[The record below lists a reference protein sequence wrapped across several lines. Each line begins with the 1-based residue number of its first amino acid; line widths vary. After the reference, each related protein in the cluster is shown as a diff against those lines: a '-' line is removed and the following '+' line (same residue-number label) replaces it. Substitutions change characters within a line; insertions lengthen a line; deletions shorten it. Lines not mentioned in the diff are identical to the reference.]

1 MGQLEWLTTLP
12 SHYNNIIYVHHAAG
26 IVSALRGAG
35 GIMLTTIALLSLAVV
50 SAPSARHAS
59 LYRPR
64 IEVWTNRDDAA
75 VFTRGER
82 VRVYFRLDQ
91 DAYVTIFRVDT
102 DGRVR
107 VLFPRDPWED
117 NFARGGRD
125 FEVDGRV
132 LGSDAFTIDDQPGV
146 GYLFGVASADA
157 FVYDQIESGDHWDY
171 RVIADGRVRGDP
183 YVAMTDLSQRI
194 VPEGYTDWD
203 YDVVSYNVGQHYD
216 YPRFLCYDCHSYVS
230 YSSWDPYYDSCVRFR
245 MFVYDDPWYYPYRY
259 YGGSRVV
266 FVRPF
271 RPQPRFIFK
280 DWGTDRPSREA
291 FVSRERE
298 RPVNDNT
305 RRGVTGRDIGGLGS
319 VPPPNV
325 RDRRGRSGDD
335 RNNGG
340 NDRGNNGND
349 RGNHGN
355 DRGNNGNDRGN
366 HGNRGNDDRGNRGND
381 DRGNGGR
388 RQPSD
393 PPMVQPPVDQPRV
406 EPRRDEPRRGEP
418 RVVEPRSEPRR
429 DEPRRVEPRVVE
441 PRSEPRRDE
450 PRRVEPRN
458 EPRSEPRRAEPQ
470 NEPRSQPQPHAEPRR
485 DPPPREAS
493 KPRTEPEVRRRK
505 P

>member
-1 MGQLEWLTTLP
+1 MGHAGWIKKLP
-12 SHYNNIIYVHHAAG
+12 SHYSNIIYAYRAAG
-26 IVSALRGAG
+26 TVSALAWAG
-35 GIMLTTIALLSLAVV
+35 GTMFTNIALLSLALV
-50 SAPSARHAS
+50 STAPVRDHTLS
-59 LYRPR
+59 RPK
-64 IEVWTNRDDAA
+64 IELWTNRGDAA
-75 VFTRGER
+75 VYTRGER
-82 VRVYFRLDQ
+82 VRLYFRIDQ

-125 FEVDGRV
+125 LEVDGRA

-157 FVYDQIESGDHWDY
+157 FVYDQIESGQHWDY

-183 YVAMTDLSQRI
+183 YVAMTDLAQRI
-194 VPEGYTDWD
+194 VPEGFTDWD
-203 YDVVSYNVGQHYD
+203 YDVVTYNVGQHYD
-216 YPRFLCYDCHSYVS
+216 YPRFLCYDCHTYVS
-230 YSSWDPYYDSCVRFR
+230 YSYWDPYYASCVRFR
-245 MFVYDDPWYYPYRY
+245 MLVYDDPWYYPYRN

-266 FVRPF
+266 FVRPY

-280 DWGTDRPSREA
+280 DWGNDRPSREG

-298 RPVNDNT
+298 RPANDNT
-305 RRGVTGRDIGGLGS
+305 RRGITGRDIGGLGS

-325 RDRRGRSGDD
+325 RDRRGRPGNDG
-335 RNNGG
+335 NNGGNDHGNNGHDRGNNG

-349 RGNHGN
+349 RGN
-355 DRGNNGNDRGN
+355 NGNKGN
-366 HGNRGNDDRGNRGND
+366 KGHD

-393 PPMVQPPVDQPRV
+393 QPMVQPPVDQPRV
-406 EPRRDEPRRGEP
+406 
-418 RVVEPRSEPRR
+418 EPRR

-458 EPRSEPRRAEPQ
+458 EPRNEPRSEPRRAEPR
-470 NEPRSQPQPHAEPRR
+470 NEPRSQPQPRAEPRR
-485 DPPPREAS
+485 DPPREA
-493 KPRTEPEVRRRK
+493 P
-505 P
+505 

>member
-1 MGQLEWLTTLP
+1 MFTNL
-12 SHYNNIIYVHHAAG
+12 A
-26 IVSALRGAG
+26 
-35 GIMLTTIALLSLAVV
+35 MLSLAVL
-50 SAPSARHAS
+50 STSTPRDPSF
-59 LYRPR
+59 YRPR
-64 IEVWTNRDDAA
+64 VELWTNRGDGA
-75 VFTRGER
+75 VYTRGER
-82 VRVYFRLDQ
+82 VRLYFRLDQ

-102 DGRVR
+102 DGRIR

-125 FEVDGRV
+125 LEVDGNELARE
-132 LGSDAFTIDDQPGV
+132 AITIDDYPGV
-146 GYLFGVASADA
+146 GYIFAVTSADP
-157 FVYDQIESGDHWDY
+157 FVYDQIESGQHWDY

-183 YVAMTDLSQRI
+183 YVAMTDLAERI

-203 YDVVSYNVGQHYD
+203 YDVISYNVGQHYD
-216 YPRFLCYDCHSYVS
+216 YPRFLCYDCHTYVS
-230 YSSWDPYYDSCVRFR
+230 YPYWDPYFNSCVRFR

-259 YGGSRVV
+259 YGGNRVV
-266 FVRPF
+266 FVRPY

-280 DWGTDRPSREA
+280 DWGSDRPNRDG
-291 FVSRERE
+291 FVTRERE

-325 RDRRGRSGDD
+325 RERRGRPGDD

-349 RGNHGN
+349 
-355 DRGNNGNDRGN
+355 

-381 DRGNGGR
+381 DRGNRGNNDDRGNRGNDHPGNGGGR
-388 RQPSD
+388 RDRPDGQD
-393 PPMVQPPVDQPRV
+393 RQDGKRTDRPMVLPPSDQPRV
-406 EPRRDEPRRGEP
+406 QPRSGDDRQRRDQP

-429 DEPRRVEPRVVE
+429 DEPRRD
-441 PRSEPRRDE
+441 EPRRDE

-458 EPRSEPRRAEPQ
+458 EPRNEPRRVEPR
-470 NEPRSQPQPHAEPRR
+470 NEPRSQPQSQPRAEPRNEPRSQPPPPPPPRAEPRR
-485 DPPPREAS
+485 DPPREAP
-493 KPRTEPEVRRRK
+493 KPRDEPEVRRRK

>member
-1 MGQLEWLTTLP
+1 M
-12 SHYNNIIYVHHAAG
+12 
-26 IVSALRGAG
+26 
-35 GIMLTTIALLSLAVV
+35 LSLAVV
-50 SAPSARHAS
+50 STSTSAVRDPSS
-59 LYRPR
+59 YRPR
-64 IEVWTNRDDAA
+64 IELWTNRGDAA
-75 VFTRGER
+75 VYTRGER
-82 VRVYFRLDQ
+82 VRAYFRLDQ

-132 LGSDAFTIDDQPGV
+132 LGSDAFTIDDYPGV
-146 GYLFGVASADA
+146 GYLFAVASADA

-171 RVIADGRVRGDP
+171 RSIADGRVRGDP
-183 YVAMTDLSQRI
+183 YVALTDLAQRI
-194 VPEGYTDWD
+194 VPDGYTDWD
-203 YDVVSYNVGQHYD
+203 YDVTSYNVGQHYD

-230 YSSWDPYYDSCVRFR
+230 YSRWDPYYQSCVRFR
-245 MFVYDDPWYYPYRY
+245 IFVYDDPWYYPHRY

-266 FVRPF
+266 FARPY

-280 DWGTDRPSREA
+280 DWGTDRPSREG

-325 RDRRGRSGDD
+325 RDRRGRPGNDG
-335 RNNGG
+335 NNGGGNDHGNNDGG

-349 RGNHGN
+349 
-355 DRGNNGNDRGN
+355 DR
-366 HGNRGNDDRGNRGND
+366 GNRGNDDRGNRGND
-381 DRGNGGR
+381 DQGNRGNDNRGNGAGR
-388 RQPSD
+388 RDSGKPSD
-393 PPMVQPPVDQPRV
+393 RPMVLPPADQPRAQ
-406 EPRRDEPRRGEP
+406 P

-429 DEPRRVEPRVVE
+429 EEPRRE
-441 PRSEPRRDE
+441 E

-458 EPRSEPRRAEPQ
+458 EPRSQPQPRAEPR
-470 NEPRSQPQPHAEPRR
+470 NEPRSQPQPRAEPRR
-485 DPPPREAS
+485 DPPRES
-493 KPRTEPEVRRRK
+493 PKPRSEPEVQRRK

>member
-1 MGQLEWLTTLP
+1 
-12 SHYNNIIYVHHAAG
+12 
-26 IVSALRGAG
+26 
-35 GIMLTTIALLSLAVV
+35 MLTTIALLSLAVV
-50 SAPSARHAS
+50 STPTPRHAS

-183 YVAMTDLSQRI
+183 YVAMTDLAQRI

-230 YSSWDPYYDSCVRFR
+230 YSFWNPYYDSCVRFR

-280 DWGTDRPSREA
+280 DWGADRPSREG

-298 RPVNDNT
+298 RPANDNT

-325 RDRRGRSGDD
+325 RDRRGRPGDD

-349 RGNHGN
+349 RGN
-355 DRGNNGNDRGN
+355 NGND
-366 HGNRGNDDRGNRGND
+366 HGNRGNDDRGKRGNEDRGNRGNDDHGNRGND
-381 DRGNGGR
+381 DRGNGGH

-393 PPMVQPPVDQPRV
+393 RPMVQPPIDQPRV
-406 EPRRDEPRRGEP
+406 EPRRDEPRRVEP

-458 EPRSEPRRAEPQ
+458 EPRNEPRSEPRRAEPR
-470 NEPRSQPQPHAEPRR
+470 NEPRSQPQPRAEPRR
-485 DPPPREAS
+485 DPPREAP
-493 KPRTEPEVRRRK
+493 KPRTEPEVQRRK